1 MHILGSHLLPE
12 LLRLLDTVGKD
23 HRLSL
28 LDHEV
33 DRLDCPRRLL
43 GEDDAKALR
52 VVHLIRN
59 AVFPQV
65 PDGEA
70 GGDDGDRNED
80 ADAEG

>member
-1 MHILGSHLLPE
+1 MTAFATYWSSGGDIVAARGQAL
-12 LLRLLDTVGKD
+12 T
-23 HRLSL
+23 
-28 LDHEV
+28 
-33 DRLDCPRRLL
+33 
-43 GEDDAKALR
+43 EDDAKALR